1 MKDPLMAG
9 LTALTFLCGPSA
21 HARDYGQ
28 QGTVFPVIETDLLA
42 SIKARLETMAANG
55 TIERINRDLKDRT
68 VARVNRPQPVEGLV
82 AATTPRTWLFDPS
95 ITVADNI
102 RDAQGQILV
111 AAGTRVNPLDTV
123 PLRQPL
129 LFFNG
134 DDADERRWAM
144 AERQKGAAKLILVKG
159 APLAVMKAEQTRIYF
174 DQGGLLVRRFGIK
187 ATPAR
192 VIQQA
197 RQLQVSEVALKRGM
211 PGARP

>member
-1 MKDPLMAG
+1 MKVPLMAE
-9 LTALTFLCGPSA
+9 LTALTLLCCPSA

-28 QGTVFPVIETDLLA
+28 QGTVFRVIETDLLA

-55 TIERINRDLKDRT
+55 TMERINRDLKDRT

-95 ITVADNI
+95 ISVADDI
-102 RDAQGQILV
+102 RDTQGQILV

-159 APLAVMKAEQTRIYF
+159 APLAVMKAEQTRVYF
-174 DQGGLLVRRFGIK
+174 DQSGLLVRRFGIK

>member
-1 MKDPLMAG
+1 MKVPLMAE
-9 LTALTFLCGPSA
+9 LTALTLLCCPSA

-28 QGTVFPVIETDLLA
+28 QGTVFRVIETDLLA

-55 TIERINRDLKDRT
+55 TMERINRDLKDRT

-95 ITVADNI
+95 ISVADDI
-102 RDAQGQILV
+102 RDTQGQILV

-159 APLAVMKAEQTRIYF
+159 APLAVIERDHAGTRATT
-174 DQGGLLVRRFGIK
+174 LTREALVPSHDGYATRVLATIARRCAGVDEGYW
-187 ATPAR
+187 R
-192 VIQQA
+192 
-197 RQLQVSEVALKRGM
+197 LGW
-211 PGARP
+211 

>member
-1 MKDPLMAG
+1 MKALLISG
-9 LTALTFLCGPSA
+9 LTALTFLCSPSA
-21 HARDYGQ
+21 DARDYGQ
-28 QGTVFPVIETDLLA
+28 HGTIFPVIETDLLS

-55 TIERINRDLKDRT
+55 IMERINRDLKNRT

-95 ITVADNI
+95 ITVADDI

-129 LFFNG
+129 LFYNG

-144 AERQKGAAKLILVKG
+144 SERQKGSAKLILVKG
-159 APLAVMKAEQTRIYF
+159 APLAVMKAEQTRVYF
-174 DQGGLLVRRFGIK
+174 DQGGLLVRRFGIR

-192 VIQQA
+192 VIQLA
-197 RQLQVSEVALKRGM
+197 RLLQVSEIALKRGVS
-211 PGARP
+211 GAQP